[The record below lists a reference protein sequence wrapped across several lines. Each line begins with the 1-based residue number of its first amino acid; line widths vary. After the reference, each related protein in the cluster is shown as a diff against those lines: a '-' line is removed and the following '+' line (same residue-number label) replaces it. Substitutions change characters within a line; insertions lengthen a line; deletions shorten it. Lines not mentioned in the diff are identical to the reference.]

1 MRWLAILLLTALPAL
16 AEPATTGNVLPALSE
31 FSTSGSTTSS
41 GGTGHASAGGGT
53 YTSSFD
59 VPLTEGEV
67 RQGFTLNSAV
77 TVNSHPSNAVL
88 ATCTSLTQASD
99 CRDIFRLGLKL
110 FDGTD
115 LAVDFLHEV
124 ELDFAGLRNYTFA
137 DTFAAN
143 DFGVLTGELSLFGID
158 AGYHQGTYGPIFS
171 DPSLTLAYQTV
182 IDQHIIDQ
190 IIQDTEIA
198 TDVAA
203 PPPPPPPAEMAPTSQ
218 TVGPPPP
225 ATMTATME
233 TQEPAPPP
241 PPTIEP
247 MAPPPSP
254 EQQQQED
261 AANAEIEAEI
271 ETETA
276 EPEPEPQPEPRPI
289 GPAPETREAS
299 DAEPEPSTEAAAS
312 AREDQPAE
320 TRQTRQQKVKAAAQ
334 KVVKKIAPSQ
344 RYSAASQT
352 TTMVVMNMLSG
363 RIATGPVIK
372 DAAAATFFSAA
383 NVPDGPSMVD
393 RMTNYRIF
401 GQANGAHNALVESQW
416 TK

>member
-1 MRWLAILLLTALPAL
+1 
-16 AEPATTGNVLPALSE
+16 VLPNLSA
-31 FSTSGSTTSS
+31 FTTSGSTTPEY
-41 GGTGHASAGGGT
+41 GTGHASAGGGSF
-53 YTSSFD
+53 TSSFD

-67 RQGFTLNSAV
+67 REGFTLNSAV
-77 TVNSHPSNAVL
+77 GVLSHPSNAIL
-88 ATCTSLTQASD
+88 ATCSTSLTQASD
-99 CRDIFRLGLKL
+99 CRDIFRVGLKL

-115 LAVDFLHEV
+115 LAASFLHEV
-124 ELDFAGLRNYTFA
+124 ELDFAGWRDYTFT
-137 DTFAAN
+137 DTVSAN
-143 DFGVLTGELSLFGID
+143 AFGIALTGELSLWGID
-158 AGYHQGTYGPIFS
+158 AGFHSGAYGPVFR
-171 DPSLTLAYQTV
+171 DPSLTIAYQTV
-182 IDQHIIDQ
+182 VDQQIIDQ
-190 IIQDTEIA
+190 IIHQDTELA
-198 TDVAA
+198 TGVAT
-203 PPPPPPPAEMAPTSQ
+203 PPPPPAETAPTSQ
-218 TVGPPPP
+218 TAGPPPP

-363 RIATGPVIK
+363 RIATGVVIK

-383 NVPDGPSMVD
+383 SVPDGPSMID
-393 RMTNYRIF
+393 RMTNYRF
-401 GQANGAHNALVESQW
+401 SGQASAVHHALVASQW
-416 TK
+416 AK